1 MVWYQYFVHMVY
13 SHLCSRTIRP
23 DNHCSFCRAW
33 PTSFPQVK
41 LPTINLATFTI
52 LFQGLKQ
59 STCYGHCNHR
69 WHWQVSYHL
78 LDCFKKILNAL
89 LNFKK
94 VILTSSASSWF
105 PCISALELQLVRFLL
120 EPLLVATTG
129 AWSSTCWSSPTSS
142 ACSSC
147 PGLANARMLYF
158 DVKLDVLMMMTL
170 VFRLTTRELA
180 SLYHSW
186 RSTRRSPS
194 YSSINS

>member
-1 MVWYQYFVHMVY
+1 MVH
-13 SHLCSRTIRP
+13 SHLFSRTIRP
-23 DNHCSFCRAW
+23 DNNCSFCRAW

-41 LPTINLATFTI
+41 LPMINLATFTI

-78 LDCFKKILNAL
+78 VLYKQFLNAL
-89 LNFKK
+89 HNFWN
-94 VILTSSASSWF
+94 VILTSSASWF

-120 EPLLVATTG
+120 EPLLAATTG

-147 PGLANARMLYF
+147 PGLAIARILNF
-158 DVKLDVLMMMTL
+158 DVKLDDLMMMTL

-186 RSTRRSPS
+186 RSRRRSPS